1 MLSGRWTMP
10 DTIEQ
15 MQAKVTAAIAQEF
28 PEAKEPAKEV
38 APRKPEPV
46 SDADDGDA
54 APEVSP
60 VQKARAESE
69 ASARAKG
76 WVPKDEWIAAGHDED
91 DWKPAKQFIAKGE
104 EIEERKSMRKT
115 LDSLKK
121 QNEEMA
127 AILKRKLE
135 AEANAE
141 RARKLAERDAAIRSG
156 DVNKVHAIEGEIAQV
171 PQVDVTPAEIR
182 EFVQENKEWWGVDL
196 PATQAAVAYYGKL
209 ERSNPND
216 LADNLS
222 KTKKFLALRFPDLF
236 PSDRSDAAEAAQAMA
251 QQQPATRKF
260 SSVSV
265 PSSADAGI
273 RRGKQWSDLP
283 ADARRVADQIVK
295 SGAMTRDQYVKEFF
309 GAGE

>member
-1 MLSGRWTMP
+1 MP

-28 PEAKEPAKEV
+28 PEGKEPAKEA
-38 APRKPEPV
+38 APRKPEAV

-54 APEVSP
+54 TPEVSP
-60 VQKARAESE
+60 VQKARAEAE

-127 AILKRKLE
+127 AILKRKLD
-135 AEANAE
+135 AEAKAE
-141 RARKLAERDAAIRSG
+141 RDRKLAERDAAIRLG
-156 DVNKVHAIEGEIAQV
+156 DVNRVHAIDGEIAQV
-171 PQVDVTPAEIR
+171 QPVDVTPAEIR
-182 EFVQENKEWWGVDL
+182 EFVQENKEWWGVDVM
-196 PATQAAVAYYGKL
+196 ATQAAVAYYGKL
-209 ERSNPND
+209 ERANPND
-216 LADNLS
+216 LSENLS
-222 KTKKFLALRFPDLF
+222 KTKKFLALRFPDLY
-236 PSDRSDAAEAAQAMA
+236 PADRLDAAEAAQAIT
-251 QQQPATRKF
+251 QQQPTRKF
-260 SSVSV
+260 SSVSI